1 MVSKFA
7 EQRYAKMEPLQAG
20 SGIIWVESTESTNSE
35 LRRRIGELDNL
46 SVIAAREQTAGRGQG
61 DHSWFSSPATN
72 LTFSILFRFGEG
84 FPVTLGSSDA
94 VLVTQITTLA
104 IRDHLLSRGIGSR
117 IKWPNDIWT
126 GDRKICG
133 ILIENSSMGGMVSS
147 SIVGIGLNVNET
159 GWPAGLPNP
168 VSMRE
173 LSGKVYNLDEE
184 LRALAGRLRSRYEE
198 AASPEGRRRLDE
210 KFSLN
215 VFRLPS
221 KP

>member
-1 MVSKFA
+1 
-7 EQRYAKMEPLQAG
+7 MEPLQAG
-20 SGIIWVESTESTNSE
+20 GGIIWVESTESTNSE
-35 LRRRIGELDNL
+35 LRRHIGELDNL

-133 ILIENSSMGGMVSS
+133 ILIENSSMGGMVTS

-184 LRALAGRLRSRYEE
+184 LLGLAGRLRSRYEE

-215 VFRLPS
+215 VFKLPS

>member
-1 MVSKFA
+1 
-7 EQRYAKMEPLQAG
+7 MEPLQAG
-20 SGIIWVESTESTNSE
+20 SGIIWEESTESTNSE

-133 ILIENSSMGGMVSS
+133 ILIENRSMGGMVTS

-184 LRALAGRLRSRYEE
+184 LRGLTGRLRSRYEE
-198 AASPEGRRRLDE
+198 AASREGRRRLDE
-210 KFSLN
+210 EFSLN

-221 KP
+221 TP

>member
-1 MVSKFA
+1 
-7 EQRYAKMEPLQAG
+7 MEPLQAG
-20 SGIIWVESTESTNSE
+20 GGIIWVESTESTNSE

-133 ILIENSSMGGMVSS
+133 ILIENSSMGGMVTS

-184 LRALAGRLRSRYEE
+184 LRALAWRLRSRYEE

-210 KFSLN
+210 EFSLN

-221 KP
+221 TP

>member
-1 MVSKFA
+1 
-7 EQRYAKMEPLQAG
+7 MEPLQAG

-133 ILIENSSMGGMVSS
+133 ILIENSSMGGMVTS

-184 LRALAGRLRSRYEE
+184 LRALAWRLRSRYEE

-210 KFSLN
+210 EFSLN

-221 KP
+221 AP

>member
-1 MVSKFA
+1 
-7 EQRYAKMEPLQAG
+7 MEPLQAG

-61 DHSWFSSPATN
+61 DHSWFSSPAAN

-184 LRALAGRLRSRYEE
+184 LLGLTERLRTRYEE
-198 AASPEGRRRLDE
+198 AASQEGRRRLDE
-210 KFSLN
+210 EFSLN

>member
-1 MVSKFA
+1 
-7 EQRYAKMEPLQAG
+7 MEPLQAG
-20 SGIIWVESTESTNSE
+20 GGIIWVESTESTNSE
-35 LRRRIGELDNL
+35 LRRHIGELDNL

-104 IRDHLLSRGIGSR
+104 IRDHLLLRGIGSR

-133 ILIENSSMGGMVSS
+133 ILIENSSMGGMVTS

-184 LRALAGRLRSRYEE
+184 LRALAWRLRSRYEE

-210 KFSLN
+210 EFNLN

-221 KP
+221 TP

>member
-1 MVSKFA
+1 
-7 EQRYAKMEPLQAG
+7 MEPLQAG

-46 SVIAAREQTAGRGQG
+46 SVVAAREQTAGRGQG

-72 LTFSILFRFGEG
+72 LTFSILLRFGEG

-159 GWPAGLPNP
+159 GWPAWLPNP

-173 LSGKVYNLDEE
+173 LSGKVYNIDEE
-184 LRALAGRLRSRYEE
+184 LLGLTGRLRTRYEE
-198 AASPEGRRRLDE
+198 AAYQEGRRRLDE
-210 KFSLN
+210 EFSLN

>member
-1 MVSKFA
+1 
-7 EQRYAKMEPLQAG
+7 MEPLQAG

-35 LRRRIGELDNL
+35 LRRHIGELDNL

-133 ILIENSSMGGMVSS
+133 ILIENSSMGGMVTS

-184 LRALAGRLRSRYEE
+184 LRALAWRLRSRYEE

-210 KFSLN
+210 EFSLN

-221 KP
+221 TP

>member
-1 MVSKFA
+1 
-7 EQRYAKMEPLQAG
+7 MEPLQAG

-61 DHSWFSSPATN
+61 DHSWFSSPVTN

-133 ILIENSSMGGMVSS
+133 ILIENSSMGGMVTS

-184 LRALAGRLRSRYEE
+184 LRALAWRLRSRYEE

-210 KFSLN
+210 EFSLN

-221 KP
+221 TP

>member
-1 MVSKFA
+1 
-7 EQRYAKMEPLQAG
+7 MEPLQAG
-20 SGIIWVESTESTNSE
+20 GGIIWVESTESTNSE

-72 LTFSILFRFGEG
+72 LTFSILLRFGEG

-215 VFRLPS
+215 VFKLPS

>member
-1 MVSKFA
+1 
-7 EQRYAKMEPLQAG
+7 MEPLQAG
-20 SGIIWVESTESTNSE
+20 GGIIWVESTESTNSE
-35 LRRRIGELDNL
+35 LRKRIGELDNL

-133 ILIENSSMGGMVSS
+133 ILIENSSMGGMVTS

-184 LRALAGRLRSRYEE
+184 LRALAWRLRSRYEE

-210 KFSLN
+210 EFSLN

-221 KP
+221 TP

>member
-1 MVSKFA
+1 
-7 EQRYAKMEPLQAG
+7 MEPLQAG

-72 LTFSILFRFGEG
+72 LTFSILLRFGEG

-184 LRALAGRLRSRYEE
+184 LRALAWRLRTRYEE

-210 KFSLN
+210 EFSLN

>member
-1 MVSKFA
+1 
-7 EQRYAKMEPLQAG
+7 MEPLQAG

-46 SVIAAREQTAGRGQG
+46 SVIAAKEQTAGRGQG

-184 LRALAGRLRSRYEE
+184 LRALAWRLRTRYEE

-210 KFSLN
+210 EFSLN

>member
-1 MVSKFA
+1 
-7 EQRYAKMEPLQAG
+7 MEPLQAG
-20 SGIIWVESTESTNSE
+20 GGIIWVESTESTNSE

-133 ILIENSSMGGMVSS
+133 ILIENSSMGGMVTS

-184 LRALAGRLRSRYEE
+184 LRALAWRLRSRYEE

-210 KFSLN
+210 EFSLN

-221 KP
+221 AP

>member
-1 MVSKFA
+1 
-7 EQRYAKMEPLQAG
+7 MEPLQAG
-20 SGIIWVESTESTNSE
+20 GGIIWVESTESTNSE

-133 ILIENSSMGGMVSS
+133 ILIENSSMGGMVTS

-184 LRALAGRLRSRYEE
+184 LRILAGRLRSRYEE

-210 KFSLN
+210 EFSLN

-221 KP
+221 TP

>member
-1 MVSKFA
+1 
-7 EQRYAKMEPLQAG
+7 MEPLQAG
-20 SGIIWVESTESTNSE
+20 GGIIWVESTESTNSE
-35 LRRRIGELDNL
+35 LRRHIGELDNL

-133 ILIENSSMGGMVSS
+133 I
-147 SIVGIGLNVNET
+147 
-159 GWPAGLPNP
+159 WPAGLPNP

-184 LRALAGRLRSRYEE
+184 LRALAWRLRSRYEE

-215 VFRLPS
+215 VFKLPS

>member
-1 MVSKFA
+1 
-7 EQRYAKMEPLQAG
+7 MEPLQAG
-20 SGIIWVESTESTNSE
+20 GGIIWVESTESTNSE

-133 ILIENSSMGGMVSS
+133 ILIENSSMGGMVTS

-173 LSGKVYNLDEE
+173 LRGKVYNLDEE
-184 LRALAGRLRSRYEE
+184 LRALAWRLRSRYEE

-210 KFSLN
+210 EFSLN

-221 KP
+221 TP

>member
-1 MVSKFA
+1 
-7 EQRYAKMEPLQAG
+7 MEPLQAG

-72 LTFSILFRFGEG
+72 LTFSILLRFGEG

-133 ILIENSSMGGMVSS
+133 ILIENSSMGGMVTS

-210 KFSLN
+210 EFSLN

>member
-1 MVSKFA
+1 
-7 EQRYAKMEPLQAG
+7 MEPLQAG
-20 SGIIWVESTESTNSE
+20 GGIIWVESTESTNSE

-133 ILIENSSMGGMVSS
+133 ILIENSSMGGMVTS

-184 LRALAGRLRSRYEE
+184 LRALAWRLRTRYEE

-210 KFSLN
+210 EFSLN

-221 KP
+221 TP

>member
-1 MVSKFA
+1 
-7 EQRYAKMEPLQAG
+7 MEPLQAG
-20 SGIIWVESTESTNSE
+20 GGIIWVESTESTNSE

-61 DHSWFSSPATN
+61 DHSWFSSPAAN

-133 ILIENSSMGGMVSS
+133 ILIENSSMGGMVTS
-147 SIVGIGLNVNET
+147 SIAGIGLNVNET

-210 KFSLN
+210 EFNLN

-221 KP
+221 TP

>member
-1 MVSKFA
+1 
-7 EQRYAKMEPLQAG
+7 MEPLQAG

-133 ILIENSSMGGMVSS
+133 ILIENSSMGGMVTS

-184 LRALAGRLRSRYEE
+184 LRALAWRLRSRYEE

-210 KFSLN
+210 EFSLN

-221 KP
+221 TP

>member
-1 MVSKFA
+1 
-7 EQRYAKMEPLQAG
+7 MEPLQAG
-20 SGIIWVESTESTNSE
+20 GGIIWVESTESTNSE
-35 LRRRIGELDNL
+35 LRRHIGELDNL

-133 ILIENSSMGGMVSS
+133 ILIENSSMGGMVTS

-215 VFRLPS
+215 VFKLPS

>member
-1 MVSKFA
+1 
-7 EQRYAKMEPLQAG
+7 MEPLQAG

-72 LTFSILFRFGEG
+72 LTFSILLRFGEG

-184 LRALAGRLRSRYEE
+184 LLGLTERLRSRYEE

-210 KFSLN
+210 EFSLN

-221 KP
+221 TP

>member
-1 MVSKFA
+1 
-7 EQRYAKMEPLQAG
+7 MEPLQAG
-20 SGIIWVESTESTNSE
+20 GGIIWVESTESTNSE
-35 LRRRIGELDNL
+35 LRRHIGELDNL

-133 ILIENSSMGGMVSS
+133 ILIENSSMGGMVTS

-184 LRALAGRLRSRYEE
+184 LRILAGRLRSRYEE

-210 KFSLN
+210 EFSLN

>member
-1 MVSKFA
+1 
-7 EQRYAKMEPLQAG
+7 MEPLQAG
-20 SGIIWVESTESTNSE
+20 GGIIWVESTESTNSE

-61 DHSWFSSPATN
+61 DHSWFSSPVTN

-133 ILIENSSMGGMVSS
+133 ILIENSSMGGMVTS

-184 LRALAGRLRSRYEE
+184 LRALAWRLRSRYEE

-210 KFSLN
+210 EFSLN

-221 KP
+221 TP

>member
-1 MVSKFA
+1 
-7 EQRYAKMEPLQAG
+7 MEPLQAG
-20 SGIIWVESTESTNSE
+20 GGIIWVESTESTNSE

-61 DHSWFSSPATN
+61 DHSWFSSPAAN

-133 ILIENSSMGGMVSS
+133 ILIENSSMGGMVTS
-147 SIVGIGLNVNET
+147 SIAGIGLNVNET

-198 AASPEGRRRLDE
+198 AASQEGRRRLDE
-210 KFSLN
+210 EFSLN

-221 KP
+221 TP

>member
-1 MVSKFA
+1 
-7 EQRYAKMEPLQAG
+7 MEPLQAG
-20 SGIIWVESTESTNSE
+20 GGIIWVESTESTNSE

-61 DHSWFSSPATN
+61 DHSWFSSPAAN

-133 ILIENSSMGGMVSS
+133 ILIENRSMGGMVTS

-184 LRALAGRLRSRYEE
+184 LLGLTERLRSRYEE

-210 KFSLN
+210 EFSLN

-221 KP
+221 TP

>member
-1 MVSKFA
+1 
-7 EQRYAKMEPLQAG
+7 MEPLQAG

>member
-1 MVSKFA
+1 
-7 EQRYAKMEPLQAG
+7 MEPLQAG

-94 VLVTQITTLA
+94 VLVTKITTLA

-184 LRALAGRLRSRYEE
+184 LLGLTERLRSRYEE

-210 KFSLN
+210 EFSLN

-221 KP
+221 TP

>member
-1 MVSKFA
+1 M
-7 EQRYAKMEPLQAG
+7 
-20 SGIIWVESTESTNSE
+20 ESTESTNSE

-133 ILIENSSMGGMVSS
+133 ILIENSSMGGMVTS

-184 LRALAGRLRSRYEE
+184 LRALAWRLRSRYEE

-210 KFSLN
+210 EFNLN

-221 KP
+221 TP

>member
-1 MVSKFA
+1 
-7 EQRYAKMEPLQAG
+7 MEPLQAG
-20 SGIIWVESTESTNSE
+20 GGIIWVESTESTNSE
-35 LRRRIGELDNL
+35 LRRHIGELDNL

-133 ILIENSSMGGMVSS
+133 ILIENSSMGGMVTS

-184 LRALAGRLRSRYEE
+184 LRALAWRLRSRYEE

-215 VFRLPS
+215 VFKLPS

>member
-1 MVSKFA
+1 
-7 EQRYAKMEPLQAG
+7 MEPLQAG
-20 SGIIWVESTESTNSE
+20 GGIIWVESTESTNSE

-133 ILIENSSMGGMVSS
+133 ILIENSSMGGMVTS

-215 VFRLPS
+215 VFKLPS

>member
-1 MVSKFA
+1 
-7 EQRYAKMEPLQAG
+7 MEPLQAG

-72 LTFSILFRFGEG
+72 LTFSILLRFGEG

-198 AASPEGRRRLDE
+198 AASQEGRRRLDE
-210 KFSLN
+210 EFSLN

>member
-1 MVSKFA
+1 
-7 EQRYAKMEPLQAG
+7 MEPLQAG
-20 SGIIWVESTESTNSE
+20 GGIIWVESTESTNSE

-72 LTFSILFRFGEG
+72 LTFSILLRFGEG

-133 ILIENSSMGGMVSS
+133 ILIENSSMGGMVTS

-184 LRALAGRLRSRYEE
+184 LRALAWRLRSRYEE

-210 KFSLN
+210 EFSLN

>member
-1 MVSKFA
+1 
-7 EQRYAKMEPLQAG
+7 MEPLQAG

-133 ILIENSSMGGMVSS
+133 ILIENSSMGGMVTS

-184 LRALAGRLRSRYEE
+184 LRALAWRLRSRYEE

-210 KFSLN
+210 EFSLN
-215 VFRLPS
+215 VFRLSSTP
-221 KP
+221 

>member
-1 MVSKFA
+1 
-7 EQRYAKMEPLQAG
+7 MEPLQAG
-20 SGIIWVESTESTNSE
+20 GGIIWVESTESTNSE
-35 LRRRIGELDNL
+35 LRRHIGELDNL

-104 IRDHLLSRGIGSR
+104 VRDHLLSRGIGSR

-133 ILIENSSMGGMVSS
+133 ILIENSSMGGMVTS

>member
-1 MVSKFA
+1 
-7 EQRYAKMEPLQAG
+7 MEPLQAG
-20 SGIIWVESTESTNSE
+20 SGIIWVESTESTNNE

-133 ILIENSSMGGMVSS
+133 ILIENSSMGGMVTS

-184 LRALAGRLRSRYEE
+184 LRALAWRLRSRYEE

-210 KFSLN
+210 EFSLN

-221 KP
+221 AP

>member
-1 MVSKFA
+1 
-7 EQRYAKMEPLQAG
+7 MEPLQAG
-20 SGIIWVESTESTNSE
+20 GGIIWVESTESTNSE

-72 LTFSILFRFGEG
+72 LTFSILLRFGEG

-184 LRALAGRLRSRYEE
+184 LRALAWRLRSRYEE
-198 AASPEGRRRLDE
+198 AASPEGRRRMDE
-210 KFSLN
+210 EFSLN

-221 KP
+221 TP

>member
-1 MVSKFA
+1 
-7 EQRYAKMEPLQAG
+7 MEPLQAG
-20 SGIIWVESTESTNSE
+20 GGIIWVESTESTNSE
-35 LRRRIGELDNL
+35 LRRHIGELDNL

-72 LTFSILFRFGEG
+72 LTFSILLRFGEG

-133 ILIENSSMGGMVSS
+133 ILIENSSMGGMVTS

-215 VFRLPS
+215 VFKLPS